1 MVYTFFMARTN
12 INVDETLVRKARKLT
27 GLQTKREIVDTALE
41 LLVRTETRKGI
52 LPYFGAGIWKGDLKV
67 MRRNRG

>member
-1 MVYTFFMARTN
+1 
-12 INVDETLVRKARKLT
+12 VRKARKLT
-27 GLQTKREIVDTALE
+27 GLQTKREIVDKALE

-52 LPYFGAGIWKGDLKV
+52 PPYFGAGIWKGDLKV

>member
-1 MVYTFFMARTN
+1 MARTN
-12 INVDETLVRKARKLT
+12 IHIDVALMRKPRKLT
-27 GLQTKREIVDTALE
+27 GLQTKRAIVHKALE

-52 LPYFGAGIWKGDLKV
+52 LGFFGTGIWKGNLKA